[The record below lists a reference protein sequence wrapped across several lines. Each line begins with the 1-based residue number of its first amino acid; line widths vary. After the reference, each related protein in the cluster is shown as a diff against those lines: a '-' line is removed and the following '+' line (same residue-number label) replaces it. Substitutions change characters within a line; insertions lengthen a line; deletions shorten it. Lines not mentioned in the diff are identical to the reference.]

1 MRFGLNTEAT
11 TMTDNDEMI
20 NCLIGDVLADHAIAR
35 LTELTDTAVR
45 VSRAQ
50 LMIDKLTAL
59 MTGAQRIAK

>member
-1 MRFGLNTEAT
+1 
-11 TMTDNDEMI
+11 MTDNEEMI
-20 NCLIGDVLADHAIAR
+20 DSLIGDVLADHAIAR